1 MPAGAKA
8 TIPPSDQTSTGKTS
22 PLPSADKAP
31 SAESPLVPTSEQTS
45 TEKSMPLPSS
55 DQTSIPESTP
65 LPTSEHTVKPT
76 MIPSSDQISTVTSPK
91 ASSDRNSSATP
102 AIPTTDNLQ
111 SPETDSTLDETNKI
125 SKLTKEVQEPPAD
138 PPMLVRPEVQEL
150 TQSQAGA
157 NHSAGKDGIE
167 LEPSAKQLQNG
178 SVVEPTE
185 EAIAPVAAVTGP
197 DPPVASD
204 EVIPVIEDA
213 SQHEEQERKRRGRP
227 KGRFFSLNKSG
238 LTISPNGFCIFS
250 NPFIVYLNS

>member
-185 EAIAPVAAVTGP
+185 EAIAPAAAVTGP
-197 DPPVASD
+197 DPSVASD
-204 EVIPVIEDA
+204 EVIPVNEEA
-213 SQHEEQERKRRGRP
+213 SQHEEASQYQEA
-227 KGRFFSLNKSG
+227 
-238 LTISPNGFCIFS
+238 SP
-250 NPFIVYLNS
+250 

>member
-31 SAESPLVPTSEQTS
+31 SVESTPVPTSEQTS
-45 TEKSMPLPSS
+45 IEKPTPLPSS

-65 LPTSEHTVKPT
+65 LPTSEQTVKPT
-76 MIPSSDQISTVTSPK
+76 MIPSSDQISTVTSPI
-91 ASSDRNSSATP
+91 ASSDKNSSATP
-102 AIPTTDNLQ
+102 AIPSTDNLQ

-125 SKLTKEVQEPPAD
+125 SKLTKQVQEPPAD
-138 PPMLVRPEVQEL
+138 PPIVVRPDVEEL

-167 LEPSAKQLQNG
+167 LEPSAKQQNG
-178 SVVEPTE
+178 SVAEPSE
-185 EAIAPVAAVTGP
+185 ETIAPAAAVTGP

-227 KGRFFSLNKSG
+227 KGRFFSQTNM
-238 LTISPNGFCIFS
+238 
-250 NPFIVYLNS
+250 V

>member
-22 PLPSADKAP
+22 PLPSADKAL
-31 SAESPLVPTSEQTS
+31 SAESTPVPTSEQTS
-45 TEKSMPLPSS
+45 TEKPTPLPSS

-65 LPTSEHTVKPT
+65 LPTSEQTVKPT
-76 MIPSSDQISTVTSPK
+76 MIPSSDQISTVTLPT
-91 ASSDRNSSATP
+91 ASSDKTSTP
-102 AIPTTDNLQ
+102 AIPSTDNLE

-138 PPMLVRPEVQEL
+138 PPIVVRPEVQEL

-157 NHSAGKDGIE
+157 NHLAGKDGIE

-178 SVVEPTE
+178 SVVEVTE
-185 EAIAPVAAVTGP
+185 ETIAPAAAVTGP

-213 SQHEEQERKRRGRP
+213 SQHKEQERKRRGRP
-227 KGRFFSLNKSG
+227 KGRFF
-238 LTISPNGFCIFS
+238 FS
-250 NPFIVYLNS
+250 